1 MGGSVQRAAALVT
14 VLFAALT
21 LIAAAPSRSAA
32 PVTHTTA
39 TSGPKIVTQPAS
51 TGMLRSAG
59 GRIWWSDSVC
69 RLHVEVLATGH
80 VGVVPGVHCRIWPSP
95 DGQIVVATTGPPSSL
110 LINRKLSIIS
120 GTSLRQ
126 IALLHHRLG
135 YLDSPVSW
143 APDGASFEFCVKTAD
158 GYAVL
163 RDVKPWRH
171 ADRPRYG
178 ECNPVDGEGGPD
190 LASIVPGD
198 VTLNGKVLGWIQRL
212 ASANGVP
219 PPTLRIT
226 ALAAH
231 GRQVA
236 VGLATQGK
244 FGTVGTPAQFV
255 VLEGGQV
262 RFTEPVIGSG
272 TVSEVGFSPNGA
284 AVWYESAPSD
294 QIELAGEGGMSGKI
308 PTTAR
313 RYAWSTD
320 SVFVA
325 VAEPTSIEV
334 FNWRTGQEATIPG
347 ISAHDLAWTA

>member
-1 MGGSVQRAAALVT
+1 MQRAAALVT

-21 LIAAAPSRSAA
+21 LIAAAPSRSAS
-32 PVTHTTA
+32 PSVGTTA

-51 TGMLRSAG
+51 TAMLRSAG
-59 GRIWWSDSVC
+59 GRIWWSDRGC

-80 VGVVPGVHCRIWPSP
+80 VGVVPGLHCRIWPSP
-95 DGQIVVATTGPPSSL
+95 DGQVVVATTGQPSSL
-110 LINRKLSIIS
+110 LVNRELSIIS
-120 GTSLRQ
+120 GTALRQ
-126 IALLHHRLG
+126 IAVLHHRLG

-143 APDGASFEFCVKTAD
+143 APDGASFEFCVRTPT
-158 GYAVL
+158 GFAVL

-171 ADRPRYG
+171 ADRPRAG
-178 ECNPVDGEGGPD
+178 ECNPADGEGGPD
-190 LASIVPGD
+190 LASVIPGD
-198 VTLNGKVLGWIQRL
+198 VTLAGKPLGWTGRL
-212 ASANGVP
+212 ARANGVP
-219 PPTLRIT
+219 PKKLRIT
-226 ALAAH
+226 ALAVH
-231 GRQVA
+231 GPQVA
-236 VGLATQGK
+236 LGLATQGR
-244 FGTVGTPAQFV
+244 FGIVGTPAQFV

-294 QIELAGEGGMSGKI
+294 QIELAGEGGMSEKI

-325 VAEPTSIEV
+325 VAELTSIEV
-334 FNWRTGQEATIPG
+334 FNWHTGQEATIPG
-347 ISAHDLAWTA
+347 VSAHDLAWTA